1 MPNRVQT
8 LRSNVAGNRPTGR
21 LPGEL
26 YVNWADG
33 QLGAVNGS
41 STPQDLIAVRFFSNT
56 ANYAIGNYV
65 VQGNYL
71 YRAIAAVSAGNF
83 NATQWSQVATLAD
96 LAAGYLPLSGG
107 TLTGPLTLAAG
118 STAPTPSI
126 GDNSTNIATTA
137 FVGTAVPL
145 PSTITPPMDGTAAI
159 GVSALFARAD
169 HVHPSDTSRLAL
181 TGGALTGSLSAT
193 GFVANAATPA
203 YRGLNYTTANVL
215 RWAVYTDA
223 TAESGSNTGSNFS
236 IARYNDAGAALGAAL
251 SINRASGA
259 TSILGALNV
268 GGTLSTSSGIGI
280 SCGGNGINY
289 PTLGAGAVGFSW
301 TSPGVNVFV
310 DNVAQGNIVTGRT
323 GGALTA
329 IYALS
334 INGSTSQMQATSNTG
349 YTFVWTATS
358 SDPALK
364 SDIVP
369 AAKDALAAI
378 NNLKVWEYDYHAPFP
393 DAEPQHWDWGLMAD
407 ADLGAI
413 LSPAFIPANTY
424 EGTKV
429 YAQIRELP
437 LIAALVKAVQQL
449 TARVETLEAQ
459 LKGAN

>member
-8 LRSNVAGNRPTGR
+8 LRSNVAGNRPSGR

-71 YRAIAAVSAGNF
+71 YRAIAAVAAGNF

-107 TLTGPLTLAAG
+107 TLTGPLILAAG

-137 FVGTAVPL
+137 FVGAAVPL
-145 PSTITPPMDGTAAI
+145 PSTITPPMNGTAAV

-169 HVHPSDTSRLAL
+169 HVHPSDTSRLPL
-181 TGGALTGSLSAT
+181 TGGTLTGGLTAPVLT
-193 GFVANAATPA
+193 INGANGT
-203 YRGLNYTTANVL
+203 YRTLNFTTSNSQ
-215 RWAVYTDA
+215 RWAMFVDNTS
-223 TAESGSNTGSNFS
+223 ESGSNAGSNFNL
-236 IARYNDAGAALGAAL
+236 ARYTDAGAAIGNAL
-251 SINRASGA
+251 AINRSNG
-259 TSILGALNV
+259 TVNIPSALTV
-268 GGTLSTSSGIGI
+268 GGTVTASAGIG
-280 SCGGNGINY
+280 CGSNGVQY
-289 PTLGAGAVGFSW
+289 TGLGGTNMVGFTW
-301 TSPGVNVFV
+301 TSPGVNAFV
-310 DNVAQGNIVTGRT
+310 DGVAQGNIVTGRS

-329 IYALS
+329 VYAFS
-334 INGSTSQMQATSNTG
+334 VNGSTSQAQGTTTTG
-349 YTFVWTATS
+349 SGFTWPITF

-364 SDIVP
+364 GDVVP
-369 AAKDALAAI
+369 AEKDALAAI
-378 NNLKVWEYDYHAPFP
+378 NSLKVWEYDYLSPFP

-407 ADLGAI
+407 DALEALI
-413 LSPAFIPANTY
+413 PPAFIPATPIPDID
-424 EGTKV
+424 T

-449 TARVETLEAQ
+449 TERVETLEAQ
-459 LKGAN
+459 LKGTN